1 MPSQR
6 CAIAQGSPPAAGV
19 RGEHRYGLIHYRP
32 DPRPPAAAELVP
44 LTSLSFPLSCN
55 RTNVY
60 SVHPLN
66 SSDRGQALSPWE
78 QASPGCERSP
88 RPPRAPAA
96 PAAPAPT
103 RLPAPERFPQRGK
116 GEAPRSLP
124 LSMPPLSL
132 RSRWAACPPEREDTL
147 QRATTRPLGD
157 SGRHLNPAPAGAA
170 FLPGR
175 DCLCSHGRRT
185 SAERG

>member
-32 DPRPPAAAELVP
+32 DPRPPAAAGLVP
-44 LTSLSFPLSCN
+44 PTSLSFPLSCN

-66 SSDRGQALSPWE
+66 SSDRGQAPSPWE
-78 QASPGCERSP
+78 QASPGRERSP

-116 GEAPRSLP
+116 GDGRTPLPSPLRAAAVPSVTVGCLPPGAGGHPAESDHSSLGRFGKALEP
-124 LSMPPLSL
+124 CPG
-132 RSRWAACPPEREDTL
+132 RSRLLAWT
-147 QRATTRPLGD
+147 
-157 SGRHLNPAPAGAA
+157 
-170 FLPGR
+170 
-175 DCLCSHGRRT
+175 
-185 SAERG
+185 